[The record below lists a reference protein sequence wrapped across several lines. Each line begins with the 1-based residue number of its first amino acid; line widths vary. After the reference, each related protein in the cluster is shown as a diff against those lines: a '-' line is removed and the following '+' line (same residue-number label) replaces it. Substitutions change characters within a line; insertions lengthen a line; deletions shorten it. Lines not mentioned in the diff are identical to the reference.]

1 MLNIKDIEKINQV
14 AEYYRSPECGRRLQ
28 NAAEKFGYTRTKI
41 RKMLITTGDYETE
54 QTKIINGMK
63 NDGKTIQE
71 ISDMLGVSLATV
83 SSSLPYNTLFYGTVE
98 PSEHTAAVREYRA
111 YEKKQKK
118 LSALKQ
124 RDLKENKKNQ
134 EETFLETS
142 RCRGDAMVK
151 APKPSRRKGEALL
164 PKGLIRLN
172 VRLECPYDEEDRAAL
187 HKYAGV
193 KRGDTIS
200 RDIIVHEDM
209 PLRSLHY
216 VLQRAFGFRDWH
228 LHSFEISK
236 NRMISV
242 TENSM
247 KNLLNLSGVIFTDR
261 PNNEMHANLYEDME
275 PHYEGGS
282 FKSWLREQY
291 TRSRYN
297 IGDGIALFHAPTG
310 REKDWPLVVLTSSE
324 EKICKL
330 ARVKPL
336 DYEDE
341 TPDEFVIHNIRIVS
355 GETINN
361 LGDNISY
368 VKLENPDT
376 FWSES
381 FVECSSED
389 PDAFFV
395 ERLTLGGLDLYCGLR
410 YSHET
415 PTNIIESLP
424 IKNVLA
430 LSGDYLPYDAEWNN
444 VHTVTGLKQ
453 PQIVSDAEIQSALA
467 RQREIMPKPFT
478 DILTYRYDWG
488 DNWRFYITGSRGC
501 SDLVEQGVISKS
513 ELKKAINKIEK
524 TGRPVLLARDGDML
538 IEDVGNIR
546 GFINF
551 LEFLNISEKDVVE
564 EQDLGSS
571 EWIEYTVYGEDGEED
586 TEKSMR
592 NGFTRTE
599 FLNWAVS
606 QGWHRNDFSNIN
618 LL

>member
-261 PNNEMHANLYEDME
+261 PFNETHETLYADIE
-275 PHYEGGS
+275 PRYEGGS
-282 FKSWLREQY
+282 FKSWLRHHY
-291 TRSRYN
+291 TDSWYN
-297 IGDGIALFHAPTG
+297 FGDWLDEFHSPDG
-310 REKDWPLVVLTSSE
+310 EEDWPLVTHAFSG
-324 EKICKL
+324 EKICRL
-330 ARVKPL
+330 TRVNPFEA
-336 DYEDE
+336 D
-341 TPDEFVIHNIRIVS
+341 PSNIFAPRNVYIVS
-355 GETINN
+355 EETISD
-361 LGDNISY
+361 LGGNISY
-368 VKLENPDT
+368 VKVNGSVSLWNN
-376 FWSES
+376 S
-381 FVECSSED
+381 FEKCDPKD
-389 PDAFFV
+389 PDAYFI
-395 ERLTLGGLDLYCGLR
+395 ERLTLGDLDLYNGLI
-410 YSHET
+410 YSYDA
-415 PTNIIESLP
+415 PTNIIERLP

-430 LSGDYLPYDAEWNN
+430 LSGDYLPYDAEWNH
-444 VHTVTGLKQ
+444 VHTVTGLKH

-501 SDLVEQGVISKS
+501 SDLVEQGVISES

-538 IEDVGNIR
+538 IEDVGNIK

-551 LEFLNISEKDVVE
+551 LEFLNISEKDIVE
-564 EQDLGSS
+564 EHDLGSS
-571 EWIEYTVYGEDGEED
+571 EWVEYTVYGEDGEED
-586 TEKSMR
+586 TEESMR
-592 NGFTRTE
+592 NGFARTE
-599 FLNWAVS
+599 LLNWAVS
-606 QGWHRNDFSNIN
+606 QGWHRNDVSNIN